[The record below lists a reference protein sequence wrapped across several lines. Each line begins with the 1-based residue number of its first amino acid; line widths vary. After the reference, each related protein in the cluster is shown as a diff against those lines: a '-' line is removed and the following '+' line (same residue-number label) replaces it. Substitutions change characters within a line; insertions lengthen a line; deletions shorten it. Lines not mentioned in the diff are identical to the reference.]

1 MQQRGIFTE
10 KLNVYF
16 LFEYS
21 EKEEKKSLYLH
32 DDSHSLVCCFKRK
45 IRTFSLTLK

>member
-1 MQQRGIFTE
+1 MQQWGIFTE

-16 LFEYS
+16 LFKYS

-32 DDSHSLVCCFKRK
+32 GDSN
-45 IRTFSLTLK
+45 SLTYFVVSREK